1 MHEVQCIIFDLDNTL
16 INYGGVTPKA
26 WQLTVNQLIQQYG
39 LSVDPSLL
47 AKTIIAINDALWED
61 ESRRPRGNFSFDEV
75 RRSIVR
81 EALRK
86 FDLDRAELVL
96 FLVQH
101 YGENKHAAVEVFPD
115 VPKTLKILGER
126 GYQLAL
132 LTNGDGVFQREKLS
146 RFHLEP
152 YFDGIFIDGEQGVG
166 KPERAA
172 YEGVLHYFHCLPSQ
186 ACMVGDHY
194 LWEVVAP
201 KQYGL
206 HAVWVNRGELGRKGH
221 EDILPDA
228 TITQISE
235 CLDLFKKAS

>member
-47 AKTIIAINDALWED
+47 AKTIIAINDALCED

-96 FLVQH
+96 FLV
-101 YGENKHAAVEVFPD
+101 
-115 VPKTLKILGER
+115 
-126 GYQLAL
+126 
-132 LTNGDGVFQREKLS
+132 
-146 RFHLEP
+146 
-152 YFDGIFIDGEQGVG
+152 
-166 KPERAA
+166 
-172 YEGVLHYFHCLPSQ
+172 
-186 ACMVGDHY
+186 
-194 LWEVVAP
+194 
-201 KQYGL
+201 
-206 HAVWVNRGELGRKGH
+206 
-221 EDILPDA
+221 
-228 TITQISE
+228 
-235 CLDLFKKAS
+235 